1 MSLISKFLINLTLIV
16 FSMGLVMVYN
26 TTSGEL
32 LDRLHE
38 FGLID
43 SLLKQASYGLVATL
57 MAFLV
62 YRIGHQNLLKHAP
75 TLFIVFTV
83 LLLLVFF
90 PVIGCTIN
98 GAKRWIK
105 LFGLTFQP
113 SEIMKVILPFF
124 YLWYLHQKGNFSS
137 LKRFL
142 EVLCFLV
149 VPIFLILIEPDNG
162 TALIL
167 TSTIIILLFLTG
179 VPFRFW
185 LIPILIFISIGVVF
199 ASKMPHV
206 QNRIQV
212 YMDPEVDILGKGH
225 QPYQA
230 KIAAGSGGLHGKG
243 LGQSLQKY
251 NYLPEAR
258 SDYILAIFAEE
269 FGLIGIV
276 ILILI
281 YMCITFLGFV
291 VALRSNDKQAFFLAA
306 ILSYVFAIQAF
317 LNMGIVSGL
326 LPSKG
331 TSLPFM
337 SQGGSSLIANAILI
351 ALLIEIEEFRCR
363 GTNKLRLA

>member
-1 MSLISKFLINLTLIV
+1 MNLVSRLLLILTLSV
-16 FSMGLVMVYN
+16 FSLGLVMVYN

-32 LDRLHE
+32 LDRMHE

-43 SLLKQASYGLVATL
+43 SLLKQGAYGILALFVGYVV
-57 MAFLV
+57 FV
-62 YRIGHQNLLKHAP
+62 VGHKKWIEYSP
-75 TLFIVFTV
+75 VLFGIFC
-83 LLLLVFF
+83 LLLVLVFV
-90 PVIGCTIN
+90 PKIGCTIN

-105 LFGLTFQP
+105 LLGLTFQP
-113 SEIMKVILPFF
+113 SEIMKILLPLF
-124 YLWYLHQKGNFSS
+124 YIWYLNKRENFNS

-142 EVLCFLV
+142 EILALLAA
-149 VPIFLILIEPDNG
+149 PILLILVEPDNG

-167 TSTIIILLFLTG
+167 TSTIIVLLFLSR

-185 LIPILIFISIGVVF
+185 LAPIMVFICFAALF

-206 QNRIQV
+206 QNRIQI
-212 YMDPEVDILGKGH
+212 YLDPETDLLGKGH

-230 KIAAGSGGLHGKG
+230 KIAAGSGGLNGKG

-269 FGLIGIV
+269 FGLRGILA
-276 ILILI
+276 LILV
-281 YMCITFLGFV
+281 YMWIVFLGFI
-291 VALRSNDKQAFFLAA
+291 VAMRTTDRQSFLLAA
-306 ILSYVFAIQAF
+306 ALSYVFAIQAF

-337 SQGGSSLIANAILI
+337 SQGGSSLIANA
-351 ALLIEIEEFRCR
+351 LLICLLMEINEVRCR
-363 GTNKLRLA
+363 GNKLHLV

>member
-1 MSLISKFLINLTLIV
+1 
-16 FSMGLVMVYN
+16 MVYN

-43 SLLKQASYGLVATL
+43 SLLKQASYGLLGALIACV
-57 MAFLV
+57 V
-62 YRIGHQNLLKHAP
+62 YRVGHKKLLENALP
-75 TLFIVFTV
+75 LFVVFV
-83 LLLLVFF
+83 ILLLLVFF

-124 YLWYLHQKGNFSS
+124 YLWYLDKRGNLSS

-142 EVLCFLV
+142 EVLFVLV
-149 VPIFLILIEPDNG
+149 IPIFFIMIEPDNG

-167 TSTIIILLFLTG
+167 VSTLIVLLFLTG

-185 LIPILIFISIGVVF
+185 LVPILIFISIGVVF

-206 QNRIQV
+206 QNRIQI

-276 ILILI
+276 FLILI
-281 YMCITFLGFV
+281 YTSISFLGFV

-306 ILSYVFAIQAF
+306 ALSYVFAIQAF

-331 TSLPFM
+331 TSLPLM

-351 ALLIEIEEFRCR
+351 GILIEIEEFRCR
-363 GTNKLRLA
+363 GINKLHSV

>member
-1 MSLISKFLINLTLIV
+1 MSIVSRLLLILSLSV
-16 FSMGLVMVYN
+16 FSLGLIMVYN

-32 LDRLHE
+32 LDRMHE

-43 SLLKQASYGLVATL
+43 SLLKQGAYGILGCFV
-57 MAFLV
+57 
-62 YRIGHQNLLKHAP
+62 G
-75 TLFIVFTV
+75 FIVFHV
-83 LLLLVFF
+83 GHKKWIEYAPVIFGIFCVMLLLVFI
-90 PVIGCTIN
+90 PKIGCTIN

-113 SEIMKVILPFF
+113 SEIMKILVPLF
-124 YLWYLHQKGNFSS
+124 YVWYLNQKKDFNSF
-137 LKRFL
+137 KRFM
-142 EVLCFLV
+142 EVLLILAFPVLC
-149 VPIFLILIEPDNG
+149 ILIEPDNG

-167 TSTIIILLFLTG
+167 TSTIIVLLFLSR
-179 VPFRFW
+179 VPFKFW
-185 LIPILIFISIGVVF
+185 LLPIMIFISFAGII

-212 YMDPEVDILGKGH
+212 YLDPETDILGKGH

-276 ILILI
+276 ALIFI
-281 YMCITFLGFV
+281 YMWIVILGFI
-291 VALRSNDKQAFFLAA
+291 VAMRTVDKGSFLLASS
-306 ILSYVFAIQAF
+306 LSYVFAIQAF

-331 TSLPFM
+331 TSLPLM

-351 ALLIEIEEFRCR
+351 CLLIQIEEVRCR
-363 GTNKLRLA
+363 GDNKLHLA

>member
-1 MSLISKFLINLTLIV
+1 MSLVSRLLLILTLSV
-16 FSMGLVMVYN
+16 FSLGLVMVYN

-32 LDRLHE
+32 LDRMHE

-43 SLLKQASYGLVATL
+43 SLLKQGAYGVLGLVMGTVV
-57 MAFLV
+57 FV
-62 YRIGHQNLLKHAP
+62 TGHKKWIEYAPLL
-75 TLFIVFTV
+75 FGVFC
-83 LLLLVFF
+83 LLLVLVFV
-90 PVIGCTIN
+90 PKIGCTIN

-105 LFGLTFQP
+105 LLGLTFQP
-113 SEIMKVILPFF
+113 SEMMKILLPLF
-124 YLWYLHQKGNFSS
+124 YIWYLQKRENFGS
-137 LKRFL
+137 LKKFL
-142 EVLCFLV
+142 EILGLLA
-149 VPIFLILIEPDNG
+149 VPIFLILVEPDNG

-167 TSTIIILLFLTG
+167 TSTIIVLLFLSR

-185 LIPILIFISIGVVF
+185 LAPIMVFISIAAIF

-206 QNRIQV
+206 QNRIQI
-212 YMDPEVDILGKGH
+212 YLDPETDLLGKGH

-269 FGLIGIV
+269 FGLRGI
-276 ILILI
+276 IALILV
-281 YMCITFLGFV
+281 YMWIIFLGFI
-291 VALRSNDKQAFFLAA
+291 VAMRTTDKQSFLLAA
-306 ILSYVFAIQAF
+306 SLSYVFAIQAF

-351 ALLIEIEEFRCR
+351 CLLMEIDEVRCR
-363 GTNKLRLA
+363 VTRLHLA